1 MIPMLIV
8 SAVAGVGLLRLY
20 RLAFPAAPPLADQ
33 AARWER
39 ARARAGRRARSG
51 HRPRGPDLVEAGR
64 GVVRRESANAP
75 TRRHADLRA

>member
-8 SAVAGVGLLRLY
+8 SAVAGVGLLRLH

-39 ARARAGRRARSG
+39 ARARAGRRARL
-51 HRPRGPDLVEAGR
+51 DI
-64 GVVRRESANAP
+64 AP
-75 TRRHADLRA
+75 EDQTLSLIHI